1 MKRKREIHSKTEGE
15 REVGRDEEREREKG
29 GGVA

>member
-15 REVGRDEEREREKG
+15 RERWGEMKRERKR